1 MENNNQEMYGQQNK
15 NGQSNQNMYGQNNQN
30 MYGQN
35 MGNPGMNN
43 QNMYG
48 QNMGNPGMNN
58 QVYAPAPKNPAFVTW
73 LTLSILQLLCCNQIT
88 GIISLI
94 FTILADSDFK
104 RGMMTEYNSKMKGA
118 KIATIIGIIIGV
130 LLYAFVFIYY
140 VLILGL
146 AFSGEF

>member
-30 MYGQN
+30 MYGQ
-35 MGNPGMNN
+35 NN

-94 FTILADSDFK
+94 FTTCGS
-104 RGMMTEYNSKMKGA
+104 T
-118 KIATIIGIIIGV
+118 
-130 LLYAFVFIYY
+130 
-140 VLILGL
+140 
-146 AFSGEF
+146 